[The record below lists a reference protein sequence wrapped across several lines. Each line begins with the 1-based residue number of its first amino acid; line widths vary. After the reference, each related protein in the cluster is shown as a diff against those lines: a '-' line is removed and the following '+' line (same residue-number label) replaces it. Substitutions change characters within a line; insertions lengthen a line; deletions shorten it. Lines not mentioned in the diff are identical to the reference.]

1 MRMHTSLDELNARL
15 PISFAFLRE
24 LFRFGWDGDGM
35 HEGACARC
43 AEHEGTTEE
52 ANKVVLFRR

>member
-1 MRMHTSLDELNARL
+1 MCMHASLDELNARFPIPL
-15 PISFAFLRE
+15 PFLRE
-24 LFRFGWDGDGM
+24 LLRFGWDGDGM
-35 HEGACARC
+35 DEGACARC